1 MYKVVEKDNIEN
13 MIYEIRGVQVMLD
26 SDLARLYECSNGT
39 KVINQAVKRNIDR
52 FPNDFYFQLS
62 HKEYEDLKSQFVTSS
77 AKTYGGVRKMPYAF
91 TEQGVAMLATII
103 HTKIASK
110 VSVDIMRAF
119 VKMRHFIIENKNIY
133 KSLNNINNALIE
145 HDEKINYLFSKF
157 DKKGELVLKDK
168 PYSAYKTILDILNTA
183 TKEIIVIDSYADIT
197 FLDLI
202 RNIKCN
208 VVLITRDSNRLSNIE
223 IEKYNKEYHNLK
235 VIRNNDF
242 HDRCIIIDNKDLYLC
257 GSSINNLGNKVS
269 TILKV
274 DDFMMKNDLKE
285 IVKKI
290 EKY

>member
-13 MIYEIRGVQVMLD
+13 MIYEIRGVGVMLD
-26 SDLARLYECSNGT
+26 SDLAKLFEVETGNLN
-39 KVINQAVKRNIDR
+39 KAMKRNINR
-52 FPNDFYFQLS
+52 FPKEFCFKLTSDEYNFLLFQIGRP
-62 HKEYEDLKSQFVTSS
+62 KK
-77 AKTYGGVRKMPYAF
+77 KGGRTNLPYVY
-91 TEQGVAMLATII
+91 TEQGVAMISSLIHSDIAISMSIAII
-103 HTKIASK
+103 N
-110 VSVDIMRAF
+110 AF